1 MSSADLLGV
10 LATLAAVAL
19 GGCAAAEDSPPAQA
33 APRVQPSATLTAAE
47 LAALKE
53 QTAIAGCPRSD
64 AGQAPRG
71 NSLPALTLPCLAGGR
86 PVHLAGLR
94 GIPMVVNVWAQWCGP
109 CREEIPLFQQLHE
122 RSSGQL
128 RVLGIDLQDP
138 NIGMAL
144 AFAAE
149 TGMTYPQ
156 LQDLD
161 GAVPDALRVRGI
173 PLTVFVAADGRV
185 AYTQQ
190 GVVDSARELRALVE
204 KHLGVSTR

>member
-1 MSSADLLGV
+1 
-10 LATLAAVAL
+10 
-19 GGCAAAEDSPPAQA
+19 
-33 APRVQPSATLTAAE
+33 
-47 LAALKE
+47 
-53 QTAIAGCPRSD
+53 
-64 AGQAPRG
+64 
-71 NSLPALTLPCLAGGR
+71 
-86 PVHLAGLR
+86 VHLAGLR
-94 GIPMVVNVWAQWCGP
+94 GTPMVVNVWAQWCGP
-109 CREEIPLFQQLHE
+109 CREEIPLFQRLHE

-138 NIGMAL
+138 NMGMAL

-204 KHLGVSTR
+204 EHLGVSTR

>member
-1 MSSADLLGV
+1 MSSAGLLGV

-19 GGCAAAEDSPPAQA
+19 GGCAAAEDSPSKQA
-33 APRVQPSATLTAAE
+33 APRVQPSATPPAAE
-47 LAALKE
+47 LAAIKE
-53 QTAIAGCPRSD
+53 QAGIVGCPRSD
-64 AGQAPRG
+64 ADQAPPG
-71 NSLPALTLPCLAGGR
+71 NGLPALTLPCLGGGR

-94 GIPMVVNVWAQWCGP
+94 GTPMVVNVWAQWCGP
-109 CREEIPLFQQLHE
+109 CREEIPLFQRLHE

-138 NIGMAL
+138 NMGMAL

-204 KHLGVSTR
+204 QHLGVSTR